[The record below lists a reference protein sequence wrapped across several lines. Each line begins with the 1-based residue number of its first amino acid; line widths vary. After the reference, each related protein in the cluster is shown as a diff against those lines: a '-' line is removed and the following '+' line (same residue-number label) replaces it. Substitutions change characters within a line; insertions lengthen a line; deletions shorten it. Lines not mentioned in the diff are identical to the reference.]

1 MVGIIAALR
10 KRQYDTLACAVN
22 FVTVVDVNGNE
33 QPSES
38 VSNDDLTLV
47 SLSREAY
54 YVPETL
60 DLTLCPGNWCF
71 VEDNPKAVPE
81 TTEKSTR
88 AHPNPAPVRKKLTA
102 RKKAT
107 SSVNRFSNADE
118 QAMRASAL
126 SKVPPIVE
134 RPKFSFSIEAN
145 ANESV
150 EAKVQ
155 TEDAVNRTVEMSQRE
170 INKEK
175 RKPNGNTLQQKADIE
190 NMNAAKK
197 AADKDVGR
205 TNEAAG
211 QAEKAKR
218 KEMAKRRADQLKS
231 MPSEAAFFRKSND
244 AAAKTRRKSVVDLT
258 SPPPKS
264 TVPSSGAAV
273 PQHKRPKVRSQPR
286 LQSASAAVSSSSAT
300 AASSSAAVPPHKRPK
315 VRAQPRLQS
324 SIAIGSSFKCSSF
337 ISFITRLS
345 KSVLE
350 TDDVKALLMKE
361 SRAKFNDASDYCKY
375 FIPLIQSEIKA
386 MIVNAVS
393 SKDYA
398 RVANPLH
405 FESDVPRNIGGDFSI
420 PKTCTGSRCIA
431 PESIQG
437 IMIEAS
443 LPDFRT
449 KFSRE
454 NVAKI

>member
-1 MVGIIAALR
+1 
-10 KRQYDTLACAVN
+10 
-22 FVTVVDVNGNE
+22 
-33 QPSES
+33 
-38 VSNDDLTLV
+38 
-47 SLSREAY
+47 
-54 YVPETL
+54 
-60 DLTLCPGNWCF
+60 
-71 VEDNPKAVPE
+71 
-81 TTEKSTR
+81 
-88 AHPNPAPVRKKLTA
+88 
-102 RKKAT
+102 
-107 SSVNRFSNADE
+107 
-118 QAMRASAL
+118 MRASAL

-145 ANESV
+145 ANEAV

-170 INKEK
+170 SNKEK
-175 RKPNGNTLQQKADIE
+175 RKPNGNTLQQKAVIE

-449 KFSRE
+449 KFSRGKRRE
-454 NVAKI
+454 DIVATIEAGCIRDVRSERIMALSSAKCASRSLIGASNVKRGDLLIVSKALSIRSIKKNLLALLYQQKEHMCLIRSEGLLATYASKLL